1 MHVWHQ
7 RNMNEGKVV
16 VADLELEPAHRLNEW
31 SRLDVAY
38 SASQLNHT
46 NIRFLARLIHWNL
59 GDAIDPILNRVRN
72 VREDLRNIR
81 TVFHGRSKTLP
92 GPSCRGTPLCAE
104 LLSER
109 FLQVQTDRLTSFSM
123 T

>member
-1 MHVWHQ
+1 
-7 RNMNEGKVV
+7 MNEGKVV
-16 VADLELEPAHRLNEW
+16 VADPELELAHRLNEW

-38 SASQLNHT
+38 SASQLDHT

-59 GDAIDPILNRVRN
+59 GDAFDPILNRVRN
-72 VREDLRNIR
+72 VGDDLRNIR
-81 TVFHGRSKTLP
+81 TVFHVRSKTLP
-92 GPSCRGTPLCAE
+92 GPSCRGTLLCAE

-109 FLQVQTDRLTSFSM
+109 SLQIQTDRLTSFSI